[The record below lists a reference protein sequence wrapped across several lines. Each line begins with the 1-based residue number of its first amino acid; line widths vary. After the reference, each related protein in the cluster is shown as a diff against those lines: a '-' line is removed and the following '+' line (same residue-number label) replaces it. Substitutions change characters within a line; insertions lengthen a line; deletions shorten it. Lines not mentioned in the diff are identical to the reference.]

1 MTRRL
6 DTRTLF
12 IMLAALAVGVAWAA
26 FNLASTDGARNDA
39 VVRALV
45 WAVFAAPF
53 ALFLG
58 WLAARRYELGLA
70 AFCCFCLYFFTF
82 FVAQRIESLVVSPE
96 AAAGNGHSLYFT
108 LAIAIHTIV
117 GIGLSI
123 WRAIAPPIA
132 ASAAQ
137 TADVG

>member
-70 AFCCFCLYFFTF
+70 AFCC
-82 FVAQRIESLVVSPE
+82 
-96 AAAGNGHSLYFT
+96 
-108 LAIAIHTIV
+108 
-117 GIGLSI
+117 
-123 WRAIAPPIA
+123 
-132 ASAAQ
+132 
-137 TADVG
+137 